1 MNDFNR
7 NWLLHGKRNLFTWD
21 ESPTWIHDNELIRG
35 SFRPSGKRD
44 KIASLR
50 SIFALHNETTNIWTH
65 LVFGFILQ
73 VGVFYHLFDVTLPAI
88 QPPMRSGDWYMWYA
102 FAAGSIACM
111 GFSATFHI
119 FMNFSHDSISAPRR
133 PRLQWHR
140 GTEYDTVSIDTLST
154 RVPAENTGRGHVD
167 IGLRVPCRACG
178 RSRAQAHDARIP
190 LVSHYSFHCTRGDG
204 VGAYYRL
211 WRVHRTGMYLL
222 LAHLLVD
229 VEIRRMLPYRSV
241 YLREALS
248 RGVLPRWGKTRRLQ
262 RLGTFAHADAH
273 LCHHGHYFLRLRLP
287 GSASL
292 FAKRCVHLPGC
303 LIFIN
308 KIENF

>member
-119 FMNFSHDSISAPRR
+119 FMNFSATAFRRLVVLDYSGIVVQNMTQLVLIHYLLECLPKIQVVVMSISGCAC
-133 PRLQWHR
+133 LVGLVVVH
-140 GTEYDTVSIDTLST
+140 
-154 RVPAENTGRGHVD
+154 VPKLMTPE
-167 IGLRVPCRACG
+167 
-178 RSRAQAHDARIP
+178 
-190 LVSHYSFHCTRGDG
+190 
-204 VGAYYRL
+204 
-211 WRVHRTGMYLL
+211 
-222 LAHLLVD
+222 
-229 VEIRRMLPYRSV
+229 YRSFRTIV
-241 YLREALS
+241 FTALGATAWVPTIVYGVFIAPGCTSCWHIFWSMWRSGGCYLIGAFIYAKRFPEAYFPAAAKRGVFNVWVHSHTLMHICATTATISFVYAFLEAHRYLRS
-248 RGVLPRWGKTRRLQ
+248 
-262 RLGTFAHADAH
+262 DAFT
-273 LCHHGHYFLRLRLP
+273 CP
-287 GSASL
+287 GA
-292 FAKRCVHLPGC
+292 
-303 LIFIN
+303 
-308 KIENF
+308 